1 MNEAKLKENV
11 PLSSRLWLGGA
22 DCMITTLNNI
32 LTGGGLTYFFVTYCG
47 LSAAWSATC
56 WLIFGIWNAVN
67 DPIFGYISDRTKSK
81 LGRRIPYIRY
91 GSVMIAA
98 VFILTWVEWFHTGSQ
113 GQMFAQMLI
122 SLFLFDTLYTAIAT
136 SIYVMPFE
144 MAITNEARGKILLI
158 KVIFG
163 LVALSVPL
171 VLLAEIKNILA
182 QSLQQ
187 FQMFMTVIGLVAG
200 AIIFFS
206 SFFYREKNYI
216 QQEEQYPFL
225 KSIGTCF
232 KNRGFIVFEI
242 VSFSVIFIQTALMMG
257 LSYYFDAEGVSY
269 LYCYLAMFVGI
280 LLGMYLWMKPLAG
293 WGIKNEVVFMCAV
306 FGAGLLVML
315 LLGHYT
321 FAGVI
326 GFFCS
331 GIGFSGG
338 MFLIPMMN
346 GDVIDYDE
354 HVSGLRR
361 EGMYAGVNSF
371 ITKPAISIAN
381 AIFPVMLL
389 WFGYDK
395 NIALNAQTATA
406 KFGIRFS
413 WLFWSVVL
421 LTLCVIF
428 IKKLYPLDG
437 ADWDKTKN
445 ELAVKHEEKQK
456 AYEAEVLK
464 KQQAEK

>member
-1 MNEAKLKENV
+1 
-11 PLSSRLWLGGA
+11 
-22 DCMITTLNNI
+22 
-32 LTGGGLTYFFVTYCG
+32 
-47 LSAAWSATC
+47 
-56 WLIFGIWNAVN
+56 
-67 DPIFGYISDRTKSK
+67 
-81 LGRRIPYIRY
+81 
-91 GSVMIAA
+91 
-98 VFILTWVEWFHTGSQ
+98 
-113 GQMFAQMLI
+113 
-122 SLFLFDTLYTAIAT
+122 
-136 SIYVMPFE
+136 
-144 MAITNEARGKILLI
+144 
-158 KVIFG
+158 
-163 LVALSVPL
+163 
-171 VLLAEIKNILA
+171 
-182 QSLQQ
+182 
-187 FQMFMTVIGLVAG
+187 
-200 AIIFFS
+200 
-206 SFFYREKNYI
+206 
-216 QQEEQYPFL
+216 
-225 KSIGTCF
+225 
-232 KNRGFIVFEI
+232 
-242 VSFSVIFIQTALMMG
+242 
-257 LSYYFDAEGVSY
+257 
-269 LYCYLAMFVGI
+269 
-280 LLGMYLWMKPLAG
+280 
-293 WGIKNEVVFMCAV
+293 MCAV